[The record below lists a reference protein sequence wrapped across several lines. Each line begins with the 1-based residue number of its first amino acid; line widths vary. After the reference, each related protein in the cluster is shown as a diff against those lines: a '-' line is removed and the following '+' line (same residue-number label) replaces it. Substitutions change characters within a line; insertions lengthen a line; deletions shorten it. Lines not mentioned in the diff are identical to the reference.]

1 VAIRAGRGKEILRK
15 SSMASRVQV
24 PFARCSST
32 SFSKAVALAL
42 PLLVTYVTAA
52 PVDDDAD
59 DGDDDDDD
67 GDDDNDDDEEDD
79 DHVDPCEGPGF
90 VADKDLKGDVTAA
103 ARPEKNAT
111 PEELR
116 PAKHKRTAGESGL
129 SDRREE
135 PSTYFLRTP

>member
-1 VAIRAGRGKEILRK
+1 MKQGRTSVAIRAGRGKEILRK
-15 SSMASRVQV
+15 SSMVSRVQV

-42 PLLVTYVTAA
+42 PLSVTYVTAA
-52 PVDDDAD
+52 PVDDDA
-59 DGDDDDDD
+59 GDDDDDD
-67 GDDDNDDDEEDD
+67 DDDD
-79 DHVDPCEGPGF
+79 DHVDPCEGPEF
-90 VADKDLKGDVTAA
+90 VADKDLKGDETAA
-103 ARPEKNAT
+103 ARPEKNEPT

-116 PAKHKRTAGESGL
+116 PAKQKRTGGESGL